1 MVFDTENKVA
11 YIISSDKVKY
21 SASLL
26 FEKLYDEIVSECVAN
41 NCTFQDYINKH
52 QYITKDNLI
61 NDFNNDY
68 IGIDYI
74 TNNYKKVDS
83 KILYRKEN
91 NIYIK
96 NTIFENNIV
105 DYISTVVPDL
115 DSEQN
120 DLYLYLIPLTI
131 CKKYINDANELC
143 VDNLEDSEII
153 KIKFSEKKKSY
164 YNIGFKFYYR
174 KNDIQELI
182 NAFENLT
189 GYKLE
194 IKNIDI

>member
-1 MVFDTENKVA
+1 MVFDTKNKVA

-41 NCTFQDYINKH
+41 DCTFQDYINKH
-52 QYITKDNLI
+52 QYISEDNLI

-74 TNNYKKVDS
+74 TNDYKKVDS

-96 NTIFENNIV
+96 NTILENNIV
-105 DYISTVVPDL
+105 DYISTTVP
-115 DSEQN
+115 EQN
-120 DLYLYLIPLTI
+120 DLYLYLIPLSI
-131 CKKYINDANELC
+131 CKKYINDANKLC
-143 VDNLEDSEII
+143 IDNLEDSII
-153 KIKFSEKKKSY
+153 KIKFSDKKKKY
-164 YNIGFKFYYR
+164 YNIGFNLYYI
-174 KNDIQELI
+174 KNDIQGLI
-182 NAFENLT
+182 NAFEYLT
-189 GYKLE
+189 GYKLK
-194 IKNIDI
+194 IKNIVI